1 MIITDL
7 SNQPLR
13 SVQKPSFKR
22 NKPTAK
28 QRGAI
33 SPSVRQALKA
43 RSEGL
48 CERCKAAR
56 AVHAAH
62 ITRRWK
68 LDRTTVFDLLHLC
81 ERCHVWC
88 DTTKDGRAFLAAA
101 ANAR

>member
-7 SNQPLR
+7 SNQPVR
-13 SVQKPSFKR
+13 SVSKPFFKR
-22 NKPTAK
+22 NKPTAR
-28 QRGAI
+28 QRGSI
-33 SPSVRQALKA
+33 SPAVRKALYE
-43 RSEGL
+43 RSNHV

-68 LDRTTVFDLLHLC
+68 LDRTTVEDLLHLC
-81 ERCHVWC
+81 EPCHVWC

-101 ANAR
+101 ANR